1 MLCSGDTSGSRL
13 IAPWGAGDQSWG
25 SHMQCTHPDLWVLP
39 GPSVSLELLPLQLL
53 FFFFHSGPHPATEL
67 RDYSWLC
74 ARGSICSARDGSRV
88 DCIKGKNL
96 ASTTNSLAPFYS
108 FQVFKIYFGFWDY
121 TGGGGWGLGVK
132 PHSTEVALGNVQET
146 LGYKGQTQV
155 SCMKSMCPLTGW
167 F

>member
-1 MLCSGDTSGSRL
+1 MLRGYFWLTAYSTMGCRRSKLGLPHAVHASRPLSTPWSLSFSGAAAST
-13 IAPWGAGDQSWG
+13 A
-25 SHMQCTHPDLWVLP
+25 T
-39 GPSVSLELLPLQLL
+39 

-155 SCMKSMCPLTGW
+155 SCMKSMCPLTG
-167 F
+167 